1 MENKIV
7 SIIPQIKQSSPTKKK
22 DDASSEILD
31 FVNKLFQDSIVES
44 VDPKDVALA
53 TAHTEEYLRIV
64 RDRTAVQ
71 ASLGLPGTIDAITE
85 KAQKG
90 DLDAAKL
97 LLDIVGVIQ
106 KGNNSP
112 QNAIQINIT
121 PSEQAQLEKDFAD
134 FNDRL

>member
-7 SIIPQIKQSSPTKKK
+7 SIIPQIKQSTPTKKK
-22 DDASSEILD
+22 DDTTEILN
-31 FVNKLFQDSIVES
+31 FVNKLFQDSVVES

-53 TAHTEEYLRIV
+53 TTHTEEYLRIV

-97 LLDIVGVIQ
+97 LLDIVGVIP
-106 KGNNSP
+106 KGNSSP